1 MGTRHKKFMLDA
13 GFLYGAHFFRYLF
26 PFIILP
32 FLARTL
38 GPERYG
44 LLLIAMSVSGLV
56 GVVIEFG
63 FNLSATRDI
72 AAVPPGQLSD
82 IAGSIFVAK
91 VILVAPAILFG
102 IATIATVDALRN
114 ELWFGA
120 CGILLGVVQ
129 GANLSWYFRGTDRMA
144 IAVVMEFAAQVLN
157 IGLLFLLVHSPQD
170 AVLVLVAQIVA
181 IAAVQLCALVVVSR
195 ETGVRF
201 ASLQRGIRVLK
212 EGLPIF
218 IQHASWATYATASCL
233 VLGWFSTPEQVGY
246 FGSADK
252 FVNAGLQLMNP
263 LLVLLFS
270 YVTRSLIDRPETART
285 ALRIT
290 VVALTVAAAAAAMLN
305 TIHGPT
311 IASFILGKSFDQ
323 AGQVLIVLGLILP
336 FCAAGQSLVMLLL
349 LPTRNDGLVTKLV
362 IIGAVVNL
370 SSAVIL
376 APTYG
381 AIGMAVSRVL
391 TEISVTIVM
400 LLMIARYRIWRGL
413 APPDREPKRDEGA
426 PTGQYSET
434 QTKSGLA

>member
-1 MGTRHKKFMLDA
+1 MGTTRKKLMQDA

-56 GVVIEFG
+56 GIIVEFG

-72 AAVPPGQLSD
+72 AAAPPGKLSD
-82 IAGSIFVAK
+82 IVGSIFTAKAFLAALAVPFGVAT
-91 VILVAPAILFG
+91 V
-102 IATIATVDALRN
+102 ATVDALRT
-114 ELWFGA
+114 EPWFGA

-144 IAVVMEFAAQVLN
+144 IAVVIEFAAQVLN
-157 IGLLFLLVHSPQD
+157 IGLLFLLVHGPQD

-181 IAAVQLCALVVVSR
+181 IAAVQLCALAAVAR

-201 ASLQRGIRVLK
+201 SSLHRGTRVLK

-263 LLVLLFS
+263 LLALLFT
-270 YVTRSLIDRPETART
+270 YVTRSLMDRPEAART
-285 ALRIT
+285 VLRIT
-290 VVALTVAAAAAAMLN
+290 VATLTIAAAAAAMLN
-305 TIHGPT
+305 AIRGPT
-311 IASFILGKSFDQ
+311 IASLILGKSFDQ
-323 AGQVLIVLGLILP
+323 AGPVLIVLGLILP
-336 FCAAGQSLVMLLL
+336 FCAVGQSLAMLLL
-349 LPTRNDGLVTKLV
+349 IPTRNDRLLTKLL
-362 IIGAVVNL
+362 ILGAMVNL

-376 APTYG
+376 APAYG

-391 TEISVTIVM
+391 AEISVTIVM
-400 LLMIARYRIWRGL
+400 LLMIARCGIWRDL
-413 APPDREPKRDEGA
+413 APQGRATKRDEGA
-426 PTGQYSET
+426 PRGQYSET
-434 QTKSGLA
+434 ETKSGLA